1 MSDKR
6 FRIFRWKAVG
16 PLLLFLLL
24 LVILWI
30 IFADR
35 IARHQAESNLSETLG
50 TEVDI
55 ASLRIREADAAVD
68 IGGLAIADPRDR
80 MRNLFEAGTITVD
93 LDPVPLTE
101 KKIVIDQLRLSGLRF
116 LTGRKTPARP
126 ANPNSPAGKLLSET
140 QQWARDKFQFPKLAL
155 GRIDTVKSL
164 VLNPEQLGTVKAAKS
179 LLGTVDS
186 TRDAFEQSLAALQLK
201 PLVDSSTALATQLA
215 KTDPKSLGLAGVK
228 STVTSVQKAI
238 DRIKQAKGRLQALE
252 QTAKSSL
259 GELQKGLQDVN
270 AARLKDYA
278 FAKGLLQLPSFDAP
292 DIGASL
298 FGEQSTDYFQQAL
311 YYAKIAQ
318 RYVPPGLQ
326 PWNRPGPKRTRLAGT
341 TVEFPKEKE
350 YPRFLLRQG
359 DIDLATGSAAQN
371 TFKASFA
378 GITSQPAL
386 LGRPATL
393 VASGRLGGDS
403 PISIDLSALSRHF
416 GSSPKDSLQARV
428 AGVSLPAIPFPGLPF
443 SVNPGKS
450 TLGFGFSL
458 AGDRLA
464 GAWEINSNQVSW
476 KADSTRLQSASLVEG
491 TIWRVISGL
500 SELQVRA
507 ELGGTIDSPTLKV
520 RSNLDDA
527 IAARLRGLV
536 GEELAK
542 AEQKARAAVDQLVSQ
557 QVAALETKVNDLQSQ
572 ALARLPVERTQLDG
586 VQQQLETQLKRLAGS
601 AAGGLKLPKL

>member
-1 MSDKR
+1 MSDRR
-6 FRIFRWKAVG
+6 FRIFRWRAVG
-16 PLLLFLLL
+16 PLLLFLLI
-24 LVILWI
+24 LVVLWI
-30 IFADR
+30 LFADR
-35 IARHQAESNLSETLG
+35 IARREAASNLSETLG

-80 MRNLFEAGTITVD
+80 MRNLIEAGTITVD

-126 ANPNSPAGKLLSET
+126 ADPNSPAGKLLRET
-140 QQWARDKFQFPKLAL
+140 EQWVQDKFQFPKLAL

-164 VLNPEQLGTVKAAKS
+164 VLNPEQLGTVKAAKT

-186 TRDAFEQSLAALQLK
+186 TRDAFEQGLAALELK
-201 PLVDSSTALATQLA
+201 SLVDSSTALANQLA
-215 KTDPKSLGLAGVK
+215 KTDPKTLGLTGVRN
-228 STVTSVQKAI
+228 SVTSVQKAI
-238 DRIKQAKGRLQALE
+238 DRIKQAKGSLQTLE

-278 FAKGLLQLPSFDAP
+278 FARGLLQLPSLDAP

-298 FGEQSTDYFQQAL
+298 FGQQSTDYFQQAL
-311 YYAKIAQ
+311 YYAKIVQ

-359 DIDLATGSAAQN
+359 DIDLALGSAAQN

-393 VASGRLGGDS
+393 VARGRVGGDS
-403 PISIDLSALSRHF
+403 PVSIDLSAMSRHF
-416 GSSPKDSLQARV
+416 GSSPRDSLVARV

-443 SVNPGKS
+443 SVSPGKS

-458 AGDRLA
+458 AGDRLT
-464 GAWEINSNQVSW
+464 GMWEISSDQVAW
-476 KADSTRLQSASLVEG
+476 KADSARLQGASLVES
-491 TIWRVISGL
+491 TVWRVISGL

-507 ELGGTIDSPTLKV
+507 ELGGTIDKPTLKV

-527 IAARLRGLV
+527 IATRLQGLV

-557 QVAALETKVNDLQSQ
+557 QVAALDTKVNELQSQ
-572 ALARLPVERTQLDG
+572 ALARLPVERGQLDG
-586 VQQQLETQLKRLAGS
+586 AQQQLEAQLKRLAG
-601 AAGGLKLPKL
+601 AATGGLKLPKL